1 MTRDDR
7 WARQTEKV
15 AEAEEG
21 AQAGEGQ
28 GQRQRQRQ
36 SPHFEG
42 GWRHNLI
49 LEADEERTFK
59 YQKLTKF
66 LGINWL

>member
-7 WARQTEKV
+7 WARRTEKV

-21 AQAGEGQ
+21 AQAEE
-28 GQRQRQRQ
+28 RQRQRQ
-36 SPHFEG
+36 APHFEG

-49 LEADEERTFK
+49 LEADEVRTFK

-66 LGINWL
+66 RGINWL